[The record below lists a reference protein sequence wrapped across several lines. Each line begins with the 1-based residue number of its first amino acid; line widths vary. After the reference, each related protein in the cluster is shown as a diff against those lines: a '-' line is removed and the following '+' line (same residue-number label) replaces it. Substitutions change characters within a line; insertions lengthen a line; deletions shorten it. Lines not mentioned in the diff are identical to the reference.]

1 MNRRARYLLGL
12 ACCGI
17 VAGTSLISFSQDRQ
31 VRQGWL
37 GNPLLRIER
46 NSVADQLGADAPEVR
61 ELDRRILIDEKLTK
75 NPEQLV
81 APEAEPDPKVLF
93 PIVLALQNRVAQ
105 LEKEVA
111 ILRQENLKLKPESKD
126 DTNDP
131 DR

>member
-1 MNRRARYLLGL
+1 MNGRAKCLLGL

-17 VAGTSLISFSQDRQ
+17 VAGTSLLSFSQDRKD
-31 VRQGWL
+31 RQGRL

-75 NPEQLV
+75 NPEQPV
-81 APEAEPDPKVLF
+81 ATEAEPDIRVLF
-93 PIVLALQNRVAQ
+93 QVVLGLQNRVAQ

-111 ILRQENLKLKPESKD
+111 ILKRENLKLKPENKD
-126 DTNDP
+126 AANDP
-131 DR
+131 QR

>member
-1 MNRRARYLLGL
+1 MNRRAKCLLGL

-17 VAGTSLISFSQDRQ
+17 VAGTSLLSFSQDRQ
-31 VRQGWL
+31 DRL

-46 NSVADQLGADAPEVR
+46 NSVADQLGSDAPEVR

-75 NPEQLV
+75 NPEQPV
-81 APEAEPDPKVLF
+81 AAEAEPDPKVLF

-111 ILRQENLKLKPESKD
+111 FLKRENLNLKPESKD